1 MERLRAKNVFE
12 ANKICYLF
20 SRILNFE
27 YVTIERSKNDGMV
40 KGNTTK
46 WDVLR
51 LIVGFSCGILIFY
64 DVAST
69 KLKPEKRSIIFEMAM
84 SFNGKIQAL
93 QPSLVMLQVFHY
105 RYEYFKIFM
114 ILDWIDRKVINGSL
128 VLN

>member
-1 MERLRAKNVFE
+1 MDRLRAKNIFE

-27 YVTIERSKNDGMV
+27 FVTIERSKKDGMV
-40 KGNTTK
+40 KGFTTK

-51 LIVGFSCGILIFY
+51 LIIGLSCGILIFY

-84 SFNGKIQAL
+84 SFNGKIQTL
-93 QPSLVMLQVFHY
+93 HPSLVMLQVFLY

-114 ILDWIDRKVINGSL
+114 ILDWIDRKVFNVSL
-128 VLN
+128 IVN